1 MRGEATLF
9 AGAMT
14 TYLIDPHGSGLSTPP
29 PDPSQYSFAG
39 CAAFYEEVRRA
50 LGLGEVVLVGHSS
63 GASTAL
69 TYAALAPDVVT
80 ACVAVGGLCVSPA
93 VDPDLGAAWG
103 EAFERLAGRHAG
115 AEWYPEA
122 RRVWDTWDEQV
133 MGADDPRDIVR
144 MMMALHPL
152 YAGYPDRPDV
162 AAGLAAMEG
171 VLSPNLAAQKAWV
184 GGLGQSVDLRP
195 LLGQIACPTLVVAGE
210 FDCLGGLVQAQ
221 PICDGV
227 PGARLELIPDCGHF
241 PVLEATQTYSEAVTG
256 VLRALP

>member
-1 MRGEATLF
+1 MTAGRRSCSRRRVRPRLHAGEATLF

-103 EAFERLAGRHAG
+103 EAFERRAGRHAG

-144 MMMALHPL
+144 MMMALHRL

-162 AAGLAAMEG
+162 AAG
-171 VLSPNLAAQKAWV
+171 
-184 GGLGQSVDLRP
+184 LRP